1 MMPASERQAK
11 ASVTERIYRWVDSRF
26 AVNDLV
32 EYMSHKSVPV
42 HGHSIFY
49 YLGGLT
55 LFLFMV
61 QVGTGILLLMYY
73 RPGSESAYESV
84 QFIVSQV
91 SFGWLIR
98 SLHSWSA
105 NLMIF
110 VAFLHM
116 FTVYFTQAYRKPR
129 ELTWFTG
136 IALLGLALGFGF
148 SGYLLPWNELSF
160 FATRVGTDMVRAVPI
175 VGDYLM
181 QVLRGGDNVTGATIG
196 RFFGL
201 HVAILPALFTVVLA
215 AHLLFVQRQG
225 MSEPISWATM
235 KPEEKKSIRFFPN
248 FLYRDLLLWLIA
260 LNVLA
265 LLAVFFPDGIGV
277 VHWPLGQ
284 KADPF
289 SPPPPVIRPEWYFMF
304 AFQSLKF
311 LPPHVFFLEGELF
324 GMIVFSIAGLA
335 WMLVPLLDR
344 NSNLN
349 RRSPLFTWL
358 GVGVVTFIV
367 VMTVLG
373 YTLK

>member
-1 MMPASERQAK
+1 MPSPDHQSKPSLSQRLYGWADA
-11 ASVTERIYRWVDSRF
+11 RF
-26 AVNDLV
+26 SIGDLV
-32 EYMSHKSVPV
+32 DYMSHKSVPV

-55 LFLFMV
+55 LFLFLV

-73 RPGSESAYESV
+73 RPGADSAYESV

-129 ELTWFTG
+129 ELTWFSG
-136 IALLGLALGFGF
+136 MALLVLALGFGF

-175 VGDYLM
+175 VGEYLM

-201 HVAILPALFTVVLA
+201 HVAILPALFTVVLT

-225 MSEPISWATM
+225 MSEPISWQTIS
-235 KPEEKKSIRFFPN
+235 PNKKKAIKFFPN
-248 FLYRDLLLWLIA
+248 FLYRDLLLWLLA

-277 VHWPLGQ
+277 IHWSLGQ

-289 SPPPPVIRPEWYFMF
+289 APPPPVIRPEWYFIF
-304 AFQSLKF
+304 AFQALKF
-311 LPPHVFFLEGELF
+311 LPAHVFFLEGELF
-324 GMIVFSIAGLA
+324 GILVFSLAGIAWL
-335 WMLVPLLDR
+335 LVPFIDK

-358 GVGVVTFIV
+358 GVGVVAFIV
-367 VMTVLG
+367 VMTFLG
-373 YTLK
+373 YMLK